1 MPAKSP
7 RSMDR
12 STDCDLADSTT
23 ARLVDAEAAQ
33 SGLRVELDQA
43 RAEAQAARD
52 KVDAL
57 TRADEVRRARG
68 RWARLRA
75 AWRWE

>member
-1 MPAKSP
+1 
-7 RSMDR
+7 MDR

-43 RAEAQAARD
+43 RAETQVAQDRI
-52 KVDAL
+52 DAL
-57 TRADEVRRARG
+57 TRQRRGPKGEEALG
-68 RWARLRA
+68 PAQGSVAGGVMAMWA
-75 AWRWE
+75 